1 MGSGMV
7 SKSDGLKMRCPA
19 CQSAHERYVENLHKA
34 VIAETAEAQK
44 KTEELAESPPK
55 PQVATKPKPSNK
67 AKKGATSPWRK
78 GKMC

>member
-19 CQSAHERYVENLHKA
+19 CQSAHERYIENLHKA
-34 VIAETAEAQK
+34 VIGEIAEAQK
-44 KTEELAESPPK
+44 KTEPLAESLPK
-55 PQVATKPKPSNK
+55 PQADITKCSPKRKYGKN
-67 AKKGATSPWRK
+67 SPWRK

>member
-34 VIAETAEAQK
+34 VTGEIAEAQK
-44 KTEELAESPPK
+44 KTEPLAEPPSK
-55 PQVATKPKPSNK
+55 PLAAIKPK
-67 AKKGATSPWRK
+67 AGKKGATSPWRK